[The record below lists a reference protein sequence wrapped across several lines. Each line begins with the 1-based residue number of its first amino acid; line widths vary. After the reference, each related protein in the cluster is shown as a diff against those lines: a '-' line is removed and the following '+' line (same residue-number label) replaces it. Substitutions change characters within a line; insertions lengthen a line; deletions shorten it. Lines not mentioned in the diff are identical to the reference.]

1 MLIKL
6 SNKLNHNLSTIES
19 FYLNTIQVNLRGNVN
34 MQQKKITLLISII
47 SAGLIAT
54 ACSSKAKES
63 SNNMI
68 TVDLGADI
76 STLDPQMTED
86 VQSTRVAYD
95 LFEGLLTQDQS
106 NKPIPGLAEKW
117 DISPDGK
124 VYTFHLRHDL
134 KFSDGSPITTEDVV
148 YSFQRVADP
157 KIASPYN
164 LLVNNVVNGQAII
177 DGTMSPTTLGVKAL
191 DANTIQI
198 TLNHADSAFLSI
210 CTQPEVA
217 VVSKANVTKFGQAWT
232 DPKNMVTSGAYKLDE
247 RVVQGYILESKNP
260 YYYDAKNVAIDK
272 VKFLPIVDFNASFSQ
287 YKTGAIDITYLLP
300 ADQYKAIKASIPDQ
314 VHTVSWETIEYY
326 DFNMTSAKFKNNLK
340 LRQAL
345 SMAIDRETLV
355 KDVQGKGQKPLY
367 AYATNTI
374 EGGKFA
380 GLDYS
385 WAGLPRDKQIA
396 KAQELFKAAGYGPNH
411 PLQIAISYNT
421 KDSNKKNVLAIASMW
436 QQVFGT
442 NSIQVT
448 SSNQEFKTFL
458 QARHKADYDIAR
470 DGWVADY
477 DSISSYTNLYQC
489 NNPQNNA
496 HSCTPGYNDL
506 LNQAQISTDPV
517 QQVALTRQALKLAMD
532 NYVIIPLYQDTYYR
546 AVNPRVKGYN
556 PDTNHLDHVMS
567 KWYKF

>member
-1 MLIKL
+1 M
-6 SNKLNHNLSTIES
+6 S
-19 FYLNTIQVNLRGNVN
+19 
-34 MQQKKITLLISII
+34 QKPINLLISLISAALII
-47 SAGLIAT
+47 SG
-54 ACSSKAKES
+54 CSNKTQNADS
-63 SNNMI
+63 NMI

-76 STLDPQMTED
+76 STLDPQMVED

-124 VYTFHLRHDL
+124 IYTFHLRNGL
-134 KFSDGSPITTEDVV
+134 KFSDGSPITADDVV

-164 LLVNNVVNGQAII
+164 LLISNVVNGQAII
-177 DGTMSPTTLGVKAL
+177 DGKMAPTNLGVKAL
-191 DANTIQI
+191 DANTVQI
-198 TLNHADSAFLSI
+198 TLNHADNSFLSI

-217 VVSKANVTKFGQAWT
+217 IVSKANIAKFGQSWT

-260 YYYDAKNVAIDK
+260 YYYDAKNVAIAK
-272 VKFLPIVDFNASFSQ
+272 VKFLPITDFNASFSQ

-300 ADQYKAIKASIPDQ
+300 ADQYKEIKASMPDQ

-326 DFNMTSAKFKNNLK
+326 DFNMTSAKFKDNLK

-345 SMAIDRETLV
+345 SMAIDRQTLV

-367 AYATNTI
+367 SYATNTI

-380 GLDYS
+380 GLDYA
-385 WAGLPRDKQIA
+385 WASIPRDKQISE
-396 KAQELFKAAGYGPNH
+396 AQELFKEAGYGPSH
-411 PLQIAISYNT
+411 PLQISISYNT

-436 QQVFGT
+436 QQVFG
-442 NSIQVT
+442 NSSIQVT

-496 HSCTPGYNDL
+496 HSCTSGYNDL
-506 LNQAQISTDPV
+506 INQAQISTDPV

-546 AVNPRVKGYN
+546 AVNPRVKGYT

>member
-1 MLIKL
+1 
-6 SNKLNHNLSTIES
+6 
-19 FYLNTIQVNLRGNVN
+19 
-34 MQQKKITLLISII
+34 MQQKKITLLISLI
-47 SAGLIAT
+47 SAGLIA
-54 ACSSKAKES
+54 AGCSAKTQNASK
-63 SNNMI
+63 NMI

-95 LFEGLLTQDQS
+95 LFEGLVTQDQS

-124 VYTFHLRHDL
+124 IYTFHLRSNI
-134 KFSDGSPITTEDVV
+134 KFSDGSPITAADVV

-164 LLVNNVVNGQAII
+164 LLVNNIVNGQAII
-177 DGTMSPTTLGVKAL
+177 DGKIAPTALGVKAL

-198 TLNHADSAFLSI
+198 TLNHADNSFLSI

-217 VVSKANVTKFGQAWT
+217 VVSKANIAKFGQAWT

-272 VKFLPIVDFNASFSQ
+272 IKFLPIVDFNASFSQ

-300 ADQYKAIKASIPDQ
+300 ADQYKAITASIPDQ

-326 DFNMTSAKFKNNLK
+326 DFNMTSPKFKNNLK

-345 SMAIDRETLV
+345 SMAVDRETLV

-367 AYATNTI
+367 AYATKTI

-380 GLDYS
+380 DLDYA
-385 WAGLPRDKQIA
+385 WAKLPRDQQIA
-396 KAQELFKAAGYGPNH
+396 EAQELFKAAGYGPNH

-458 QARHKADYDIAR
+458 QARHKADYEVAR

-506 LNQAQISTDPV
+506 INQAQLITDPI

-546 AVNPRVKGYN
+546 AINPRVKGYT

>member
-1 MLIKL
+1 M
-6 SNKLNHNLSTIES
+6 S
-19 FYLNTIQVNLRGNVN
+19 
-34 MQQKKITLLISII
+34 QKPINLLISLISAALII
-47 SAGLIAT
+47 SG
-54 ACSSKAKES
+54 CSNKTQNADS
-63 SNNMI
+63 NMI

-76 STLDPQMTED
+76 STLDPQMAED

-124 VYTFHLRHDL
+124 IYTFHLRNGL
-134 KFSDGSPITTEDVV
+134 KFSDGSPITADDVV

-164 LLVNNVVNGQAII
+164 LLVSNVVNGQAII
-177 DGTMSPTTLGVKAL
+177 DGKMAPTNLGIKAINN
-191 DANTIQI
+191 NTVQI
-198 TLNHADSAFLSI
+198 TLNHADNAFLSI

-217 VVSKANVTKFGQAWT
+217 VVSKANIAKFGQSWT
-232 DPKNMVTSGAYKLDE
+232 APKNMVTSGAYKLDE

-260 YYYDAKNVAIDK
+260 YYYDAKNVAIAK
-272 VKFLPIVDFNASFSQ
+272 VKFLPITDFNASFSQ

-300 ADQYKAIKASIPDQ
+300 ADQYKEIKASIPDQ

-326 DFNMTSAKFKNNLK
+326 DFNMTSAKFKDNLK

-345 SMAIDRETLV
+345 SMAIDRQTLV

-367 AYATNTI
+367 SYATNTI

-380 GLDYS
+380 GLDYA
-385 WAGLPRDKQIA
+385 WASLPRDKQISE
-396 KAQELFKAAGYGPNH
+396 AQKLFKEAGYGPSH
-411 PLQIAISYNT
+411 PLQISISYNT

-496 HSCTPGYNDL
+496 HSCTAGYNDL
-506 LNQAQISTDPV
+506 INQAQISTDPV

-546 AVNPRVKGYN
+546 AVNPRVKGYT